1 MGVAWGREYGEAL
14 EVEGGN
20 GGGEKVV
27 AAREQLVASRVS
39 QASQYLYFCTSKAS
53 KVGTLSSRVS
63 RSTLSTVCWSVE
75 ERAACVGLVQHSSGL
90 VQHSSGLV
98 QHSSAYVRSV
108 EESAVCIGLVQHSSA
123 YVSIRQHTSAYVSI
137 RQHTSVSIRQHTSR
151 RRSP

>member
-1 MGVAWGREYGEAL
+1 MGVAGGGEYGEAL
-14 EVEGGN
+14 ELEGGHS
-20 GGGEKVV
+20 GGEKVV

-53 KVGTLSSRVS
+53 KLGTLSSRVW

-75 ERAACVGLVQHSSGL
+75 ESAACIGL

-98 QHSSAYVRSV
+98 QHSSAYVRSI
-108 EESAVCIGLVQHSSA
+108 EESAACIGLVQHSSA
-123 YVSIRQHTSAYVSI
+123 YFSIRQHTSAYVSI